1 MKEIMTVDD
10 AAALLSVHPQTIRK
24 WVRNGEITGA
34 DTPAGYRFTPA
45 DIQEWMAK
53 YRQPKKAQSAASA
66 IHMTALT
73 FDTLAYVK
81 TLRDAGVE
89 EKQAEAQATA
99 LATVLKSGAGDLA
112 TGRDLTELRTL
123 IKQDIDRVESKL
135 NLIEERTE
143 GRFKLLQW
151 MLGFNLAISIAL
163 LWILIRTATH

>member
-1 MKEIMTVDD
+1 MTSI
-10 AAALLSVHPQTIRK
+10 A
-24 WVRNGEITGA
+24 
-34 DTPAGYRFTPA
+34 
-45 DIQEWMAK
+45 
-53 YRQPKKAQSAASA
+53 
-66 IHMTALT
+66 

-99 LATVLKSGAGDLA
+99 LAAVLKAGAGKLA
-112 TGRDLTELRTL
+112 TGRDLTELRTSL
-123 IKQDIDRVESKL
+123 EQDIERVEAKL
-135 NLIEERTE
+135 EARLNVFEERTD

>member
-1 MKEIMTVDD
+1 
-10 AAALLSVHPQTIRK
+10 
-24 WVRNGEITGA
+24 
-34 DTPAGYRFTPA
+34 
-45 DIQEWMAK
+45 
-53 YRQPKKAQSAASA
+53 
-66 IHMTALT
+66 MTALT

-163 LWILIRTATH
+163 LWMLIRTATH